1 MIRALMGCQA
11 TGGRR
16 VTRPAR
22 GEDPVVDLDP
32 VLRILSAAAMALPIG
47 LDRELRGKA
56 AGVRTHVLLAA
67 ACAGLGYLSID
78 LAAGDSSAD
87 PTRIASYTVAG
98 IGFLGAG
105 LIVGVRGRVY
115 GLTTAVGAFAVMAI
129 GVLCGTGYEPLALA
143 LTVVVLVTLW
153 PLDWVK
159 TRVYGRI
166 AQAET
171 TLHAAVE
178 VPRDLPRVL
187 GLPAA
192 HGVELRGVEVQPVA
206 DVVVVQLTVRGKHRQ
221 LEALCAAMQADPA
234 TAGRPVMS
242 GLTSGDGD

>member
-56 AGVRTHVLLAA
+56 AS
-67 ACAGLGYLSID
+67 AGLGYLSID